1 RRCGELGPATSPR
14 PKAAPLSVHDVPA
27 TTRGSAGIDLVN
39 QEDMDITLPGEV
51 LLMPSQIQGPL
62 PEGMVGLVLPRS
74 SASKQGLFVV
84 PGVVDSDYGGIIHVQ
99 LWSHLP
105 KQLFQG
111 DAWAQLILVLSRAGA
126 ARPSY
131 VCTAPTVIRVPQL
144 DSSFLP
150 SDYLHAVPSFF
161 WPSAGPPPRGC
172 YFRFPGTAPSGHPH

>member
-1 RRCGELGPATSPR
+1 MPCTRVGPATSPR

-27 TTRGSAGIDLVN
+27 ATRGSAGIDLVN
-39 QEDMDITLPGEV
+39 QENMDITLPGEV

-84 PGVVDSDYGGIIHVQ
+84 PGVVDSDYGGVIHVQ

-111 DAWAQLILVLSRAGA
+111 DAWVQLILVPYSLPAGG
-126 ARPSY
+126 RNVPR
-131 VCTAPTVIRVPQL
+131 TGAPPCVNVLLCKP
-144 DSSFLP
+144 
-150 SDYLHAVPSFF
+150 Y
-161 WPSAGPPPRGC
+161 G
-172 YFRFPGTAPSGHPH
+172 RFAQHTQML